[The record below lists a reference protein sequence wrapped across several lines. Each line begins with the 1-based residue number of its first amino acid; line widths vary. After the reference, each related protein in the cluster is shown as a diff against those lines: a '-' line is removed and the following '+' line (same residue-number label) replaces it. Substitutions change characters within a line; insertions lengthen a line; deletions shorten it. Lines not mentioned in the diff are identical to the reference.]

1 MSLLAFPLLSPVP
14 LMGRVGECPCCTQL
28 LAGVNPLRVGGGF
41 SGHTGSA
48 SSLQAP
54 GTSGVTQIVIS
65 RELLP
70 SFHSCL
76 LLT

>member
-1 MSLLAFPLLSPVP
+1 MSLPAFALLSRVP
-14 LMGRVGECPCCTQL
+14 LMGRVGEYPCCTQL

-41 SGHTGSA
+41 SGHTGR
-48 SSLQAP
+48 QAP

-65 RELLP
+65 RELPP